1 MVGRRYW
8 LPLCGAMTRKGTPC
22 RRKPVLNPA
31 GSIRNGR
38 CLNHGGASTGAK
50 SVAGRERTSAA
61 AKAFWE
67 RYRHDKAL
75 GLPVPRVGRPKRQ
88 VATPSPSVGFA
99 PETDEARR
107 ERILADLRRRFP
119 ERGF

>member
-8 LPLCGAMTRKGTPC
+8 LPRCGAMTRKGTPC
-22 RRKPVLNPA
+22 KRKPVLNPD
-31 GSIRNGR
+31 GNGR

-50 SVAGRERTSAA
+50 SAAGRERTSAA

-67 RYRHDKAL
+67 RYRHNKAA
-75 GLPVPRVGRPKRQ
+75 GLPVPQVGRPKQ
-88 VATPSPSVGFA
+88 KAATATSWNPT

-119 ERGF
+119 DRGF